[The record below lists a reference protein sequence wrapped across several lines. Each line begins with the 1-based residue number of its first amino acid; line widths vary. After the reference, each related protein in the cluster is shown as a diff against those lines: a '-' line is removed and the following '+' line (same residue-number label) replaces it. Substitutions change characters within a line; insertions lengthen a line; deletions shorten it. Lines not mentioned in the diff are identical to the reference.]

1 MNLKFW
7 SVALQL
13 LTTAVGTI
21 EQLIKDKQPTT
32 TTFSNGLVECR
43 DRLNRLVPQADQLNQ
58 DKDRGAT
65 PSEETFISQENDR
78 NSTGAENSSGE

>member
-7 SVALQL
+7 SIALEL
-13 LTTAVGTI
+13 LRAALSAV
-21 EQLIKDKQPTT
+21 ENLVRDKQPTT
-32 TTFSNGLVECR
+32 TTFTQGLVECR

-65 PSEETFISQENDR
+65 PSEETFVSQENDR

>member
-7 SVALQL
+7 SIALQL
-13 LTTAVGTI
+13 LQTAIGAI
-21 EQLIKDKQPTT
+21 ETLVKDKQPTT
-32 TTFSNGLVECR
+32 TTFAQGLVECR
-43 DRLNRLVPQADQLNQ
+43 DRLDRAAFQAQTLNQ

-65 PSEETFISQENDR
+65 PSEETFVPQENDR